1 MKGAGLPP
9 HPVPAAGVG
18 RGPRGGGPRDER
30 DLSGVGQGMLAP
42 RTAAFVHSGRSM
54 PILQIRF
61 RSLCL
66 LLALCVP
73 VAGARAQADAPPAL
87 RATAGAE
94 SLEVIDGP
102 DTFKQHDLET
112 PLPTRLTLG
121 YGGRSWNLKLLGSG
135 LRKKMVFKVYVAVLY
150 ADSAAVLGDDPA
162 QAVCQQ
168 DIARRMVIVVKRDL
182 DASRIAD
189 AIARGFIENVW
200 KAPPDSLLAE
210 ELERYIAFFGGE
222 LKEGQRLDVTYL
234 PGHGMF
240 TSVSGEPRPLVTE
253 PRLAHGI
260 WSIWLGKTPISEDLR
275 ARLVERVAVDSGSR

>member
-1 MKGAGLPP
+1 
-9 HPVPAAGVG
+9 
-18 RGPRGGGPRDER
+18 
-30 DLSGVGQGMLAP
+30 
-42 RTAAFVHSGRSM
+42 M

-61 RSLCL
+61 RSLRLGGRGTLTLVAPLCL
-66 LLALCVP
+66 LLAFCLSVSD
-73 VAGARAQADAPPAL
+73 ARAQTDSSAAL

-102 DTFKQHDLET
+102 DTFKQHDLDT

-150 ADSAAVLGDDPA
+150 ADSTAVLGDDPA

-200 KAPPDSLLAE
+200 KSPPDSSLAE

-275 ARLVERVAVDSGSR
+275 EKLVARVVPESGSR